1 MATAGP
7 PPGVA
12 VPSPEE
18 TLCLR
23 NIKAVVFGEDAGE
36 NARLMVNAIK
46 PFVEDVNTTKTMT
59 VGYDNNA
66 ERRVYI
72 GEFTAYSMQATY
84 AGAKNDTKWLVRL
97 YYPRDFVNPYQYD
110 GPVYEGSLVYQYDS
124 SIGDFRWRQVARK
137 GVQPN
142 TELRIEDKTCYN
154 VFPMY
159 SLRVGMYRIGDSLP
173 VIEGDVAKVSD
184 GVYKFTSTTN
194 LSTRTQD
201 REDLTL
207 RRIDIGRMMS
217 QQGTHYPTIRNVR
230 DVTDRTC
237 VIEVDEGSGMFTGPA
252 TIPPVKLCVF
262 ESINIQLYSNTG
274 RYSIE
279 ISQKDTARLPD
290 DIVGV
295 CFQQEVGGKV
305 TTYRITSVNDDGT
318 NPQRKLATF
327 EPGSPDTRVDG
338 FPVSFGQIIE

>member
-12 VPSPEE
+12 APSPEE
-18 TLCLR
+18 TRCLG

-84 AGAKNDTKWLVRL
+84 AGAKDDTKWLVRL

-110 GPVYEGSLVYQYDS
+110 GSVYEGSLVYQYDS

-173 VIEGDVAKVSD
+173 VIEGDVAKVSN

-194 LSTRTQD
+194 LSTPTHD

-217 QQGTHYPTIRNVR
+217 QQGAHYPTIRNVR

-262 ESINIQLYSNTG
+262 ESINIQRTQNG
-274 RYSIE
+274 EYSIR
-279 ISQKDTARLPD
+279 IFPKDNAQLPD

-295 CFQQEVGGKV
+295 CFQQSDGGKV
-305 TTYRITSVNDDGT
+305 TTYRIIQAQDDPNYPDRKSARFQPESPVILTPGT
-318 NPQRKLATF
+318 
-327 EPGSPDTRVDG
+327 
-338 FPVSFGQIIE
+338 PVSFGQIIE